1 MLIDVFDSCS
11 VRGLVFLLRQD
22 CFVHPNDT
30 YLDSIFVHNTLFT
43 DAVDLM
49 RPIDLEIAIHL
60 NFAYLCSQP
69 LCLWIK
75 GFLNV
80 FSGPNFISI
89 IFIKI
94 RRILNKVPLFYNI
107 SGILVA
113 NNVSR
118 SWEQDNSKSGFCLAS
133 ELILKNHC
141 YWYILWSSIKSN
153 TACDLE
159 QHRVLIE
166 AQKWSC
172 FAKLSQDACNLNPSD
187 WWKRVL

>member
-1 MLIDVFDSCS
+1 M
-11 VRGLVFLLRQD
+11 LRQD
-22 CFVHPNDT
+22 CLVHPNDT

-49 RPIDLEIAIHL
+49 RPIDLEVAIHL

-75 GFLNV
+75 GLLNV
-80 FSGPNFISI
+80 FVRPNFISI
-89 IFIKI
+89 IVINV
-94 RRILNKVPLFYNI
+94 RRILNKVLLIYII

-118 SWEQDNSKSGFCLAS
+118 NWFLVTTLLFFREQDNSKIGFRLAS
-133 ELILKNHC
+133 ELILKNYC
-141 YWYILWSSIKSN
+141 YWYILWSSIKSD

-172 FAKLSQDACNLNPSD
+172 FAKLSQDACNLTPSD
-187 WWKRVL
+187 WWERVL